1 MKQETNVIKGGSEL
15 DCLNGKKWN
24 SCALHDERSHHII
37 FMVFMTF
44 LEMTIKKIQIDHWRR
59 QRVIN
64 CTPTTNYNPRDVYEP
79 YTFYTETS
87 QGLYYKNKVT

>member
-1 MKQETNVIKGGSEL
+1 
-15 DCLNGKKWN
+15 
-24 SCALHDERSHHII
+24 
-37 FMVFMTF
+37 MTF

-64 CTPTTNYNPRDVYEP
+64 CTPTTNYNPRNVYEP

-87 QGLYYKNKVT
+87 QGLNFKNKVTRNEVSYFFAGHKVLKSLHML